1 MSEFFKKMI
10 SNITLTTCIMLV
22 AALATQSC
30 KKPLEDP
37 KAEITIVDSTGTA
50 IADAKVILFC
60 VQRADVSVECN
71 IADTQYTD
79 GVGKVNFD
87 FTNPSVLRVSVLK
100 YNTEER
106 EIGVFP
112 DNEVII
118 VGDTLC
124 ADGFITLESN
134 EVTEE
139 VFVLGKCESN

>member
-1 MSEFFKKMI
+1 
-10 SNITLTTCIMLV
+10 
-22 AALATQSC
+22 
-30 KKPLEDP
+30 
-37 KAEITIVDSTGTA
+37 TGTA